1 MDVQKFKASLV
12 LRGYNN
18 KSFIEA
24 SGINKDRYYKVLRK
38 ETSFN
43 QSELNRIRKLLV
55 LNNDEFVSIFFE

>member
-1 MDVQKFKASLV
+1 MDVQKFKAFLV
-12 LRGYNN
+12 LKGYNN
-18 KSFIEA
+18 KSFIED

-43 QSELNRIRKLLV
+43 QSELNKIRKLLV